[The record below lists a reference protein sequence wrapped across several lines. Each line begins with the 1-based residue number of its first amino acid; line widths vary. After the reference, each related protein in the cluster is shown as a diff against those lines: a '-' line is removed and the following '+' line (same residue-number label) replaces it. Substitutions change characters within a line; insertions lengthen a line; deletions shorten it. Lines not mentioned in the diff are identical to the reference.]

1 MSQVLNEKTS
11 IKLAETNVTKPF
23 RNVIWARRHY
33 VNLPPRQPIKMGA
46 ATFNVMT
53 FSITALGK
61 LTKWQVGKMA
71 S

>member
-11 IKLAETNVTKPF
+11 IKLAETNVTKSS
-23 RNVIWARRHY
+23 RNVIWALRHY

-46 ATFNVMT
+46 ATFSVTT
-53 FSITALGK
+53 FSITALSK
-61 LTKWQVGKMA
+61 LTKWQVDKMA